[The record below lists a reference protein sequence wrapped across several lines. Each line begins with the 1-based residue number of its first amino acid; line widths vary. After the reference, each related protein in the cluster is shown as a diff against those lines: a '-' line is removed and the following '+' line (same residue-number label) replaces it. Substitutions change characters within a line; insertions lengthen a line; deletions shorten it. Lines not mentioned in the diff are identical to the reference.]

1 VGPISRRR
9 PRERTLL
16 LLLLLLDRV
25 CKCNM
30 LQLLARLLLLLLL
43 MCDQTGSNGL
53 CYGRK
58 IDLILGA

>member
-16 LLLLLLDRV
+16 MLLLLDRV

-30 LQLLARLLLLLLL
+30 LQLLASLLLLLLL
-43 MCDQTGSNGL
+43 M
-53 CYGRK
+53 
-58 IDLILGA
+58 